1 VDERIILVQFLE
13 GAQHMTQPNKQHIH
27 ERLGMS
33 VEEALNRL
41 IWFGQISHKYKEE
54 FGETMNPKHL
64 EAVLNATPPKEKSN
78 D

>member
-1 VDERIILVQFLE
+1 VDEGIILVQFLE
-13 GAQHMTQPNKQHIH
+13 GTQHMTQPNKQHIH

-64 EAVLNATPPKEKSN
+64 EAVLNATPPKEKN
-78 D
+78 G

>member
-1 VDERIILVQFLE
+1 MNQKKPQRL
-13 GAQHMTQPNKQHIH
+13 H
-27 ERLGMS
+27 ERLGLS

-64 EAVLNATPPKEKSN
+64 EAVLNATPLKEKN
-78 D
+78 T

>member
-1 VDERIILVQFLE
+1 
-13 GAQHMTQPNKQHIH
+13 MT
-27 ERLGMS
+27 

-64 EAVLNATPPKEKSN
+64 EAVLNATPSKEKSN
-78 D
+78 GQLD

>member
-1 VDERIILVQFLE
+1 
-13 GAQHMTQPNKQHIH
+13 MTQPNKQHIH

-64 EAVLNATPPKEKSN
+64 EAVLNATPPKEKKN

>member
-1 VDERIILVQFLE
+1 MNQKKPQRL
-13 GAQHMTQPNKQHIH
+13 H
-27 ERLGMS
+27 ERLGLS

-64 EAVLNATPPKEKSN
+64 EAVLNATPPKEKN
-78 D
+78 T